1 MRIPKYKKGDLVLV
15 KGIRNQ
21 WASDSLSYYGI
32 IIEVSSRCSSVSEII
47 YKVLRTDGK
56 RTQKRESH
64 IKLIVPGNGTV
75 S

>member
-32 IIEVSSRCSSVSEII
+32 IIEVSSRCDGSVII